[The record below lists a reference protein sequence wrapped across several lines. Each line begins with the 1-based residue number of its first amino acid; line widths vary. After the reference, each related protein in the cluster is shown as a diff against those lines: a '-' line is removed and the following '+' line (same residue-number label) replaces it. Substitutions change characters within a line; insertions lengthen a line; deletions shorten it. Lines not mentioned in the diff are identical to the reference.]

1 MMKSEA
7 SDTALLEE
15 AKNYLN
21 NLSDQRLKV
30 AIDFLAYL
38 QHKEEEEA
46 TEELLNIPDFEQELE
61 AAEAEAKTGEVVSW
75 TKVRRDV

>member
-1 MMKSEA
+1 MKSETPDA
-7 SDTALLEE
+7 ALLEE

-38 QHKEEEEA
+38 QQKEEQEA
-46 TEELLNIPDFEQELE
+46 TEELLSIPDFEQELE
-61 AAEAEAKTGEVVSW
+61 AAEAEAKAGEVVSW

>member
-1 MMKSEA
+1 MMKSETPDA
-7 SDTALLEE
+7 ALQEK

-38 QHKEEEEA
+38 QQKEEEA

-61 AAEAEAKTGEVVSW
+61 AAEAEEVVSW
-75 TKVRRDV
+75 AKVRLC